1 MPEPGADSYPGVAVS
16 FRSVSTSRWRWL
28 IRGLGSLRARLSSN
42 GSSADA
48 RLEVTVVN
56 GSPEVAS
63 SPSQPD
69 PPSPVRRK
77 RRTSWR
83 QSTGDI
89 VDGFT
94 LEPLAP
100 EAVAARCPRCRTA
113 YGAESLAC
121 LIQRNEGRCAACG
134 SVQVSTR
141 KRRSRQGAG

>member
-1 MPEPGADSYPGVAVS
+1 MPEADHNPGVAVT
-16 FRSVSTSRWRWL
+16 FRTVSTSIWRCL
-28 IRGLGSLRARLSSN
+28 IRAGGDVRIRSTAN
-42 GSSADA
+42 GSEIRVEVSDGEVRAAPTPGPAPGERSA
-48 RLEVTVVN
+48 
-56 GSPEVAS
+56 P
-63 SPSQPD
+63 
-69 PPSPVRRK
+69 RRAK
-77 RRTSWR
+77 RPRTWR

-141 KRRSRQGAG
+141 KRRSRRGAG